1 MTLQQLEYIIA
12 LDMYGSFTDAAQSC
26 GVTQSTLSLMVK
38 RLEEELDTTI
48 FLRDSHPIKPTETGR
63 RIIDEARLVLYHAGQ
78 ISELTRSEKE
88 LVSGKLRVGMISTVS
103 PVLMPAFF
111 RFFSQKYP
119 DVRLQAYEMISDTI
133 KEKLYR
139 AEIDM
144 GIMSAPLNDDNFL
157 EVPLYHEKFFAYVS
171 PKEQY
176 SDDVIERDI
185 LTSKRIWIMG
195 QGVQL
200 YDSSMLKAGETFTY
214 NRMYEG
220 GRVFTLIKITNE
232 IGGYTIVPELH
243 IPLIKEDQKQCL
255 RPIVNPEVSRK
266 IILVIRRDYVHE
278 HMMNAVIEAVKS
290 VVPPHCY
297 ESIIKSDYVR
307 L

>member
-255 RPIVNPEVSRK
+255 RHIVNPEVSRK

>member
-220 GRVFTLIKITNE
+220 GRVLTLIKITNE